1 MKRKLTVKEIL
12 DYEVRAIKITSN
24 VSNKYIQNIIG
35 WWIGRKVNRKY
46 NNYIISLDREQ
57 MVNEIKRKTVTTK
70 CPKCGGKL
78 EYMDYNAVLL
88 SSPPQRQVKC
98 VDCSYLGYVPA

>member
-98 VDCSYLGYVPA
+98 ADCSYLGYVPA